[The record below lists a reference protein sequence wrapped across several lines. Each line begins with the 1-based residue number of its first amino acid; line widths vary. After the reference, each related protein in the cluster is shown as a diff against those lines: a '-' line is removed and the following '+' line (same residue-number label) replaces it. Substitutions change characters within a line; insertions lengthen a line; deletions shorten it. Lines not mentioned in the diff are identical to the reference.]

1 MPVMVVVAPLVD
13 ACLQHG
19 LQMRVAR
26 VCKIFGSRLV
36 DVVCAVLGLLVY
48 SQFSINYLV
57 RNPAGTLNTRK
68 MSSSSERGGRKEGH
82 ICLF

>member
-1 MPVMVVVAPLVD
+1 
-13 ACLQHG
+13 
-19 LQMRVAR
+19 MRVYSMVFRCGSRACVR
-26 VCKIFGSRLV
+26 YSVVRSRLV

-68 MSSSSERGGRKEGH
+68 MSSSFYEEEGRKVAFV
-82 ICLF
+82 CSRLCVSK